1 MTSEEAEKIE
11 ALLVMLNKIVFLVG
25 QSSQGDISP
34 EVAMAE
40 IPRYCSAMSRFS
52 LDVGIVVVMVYAS
65 YSGILLRPLWM

>member
-11 ALLVMLNKIVFLVG
+11 ALLIMLNKIVFITG

-40 IPRYCSAMSRFS
+40 IT
-52 LDVGIVVVMVYAS
+52 DIVL
-65 YSGILLRPLWM
+65 GRK